1 MRPPVHGDQ
10 QTAPTS
16 ACFAYCRV
24 HSPLAVHA
32 WIPVM
37 ADHLLQPGLH
47 HAMREAGQCF
57 ELLGVIGALDA
68 AVGGGDT
75 EPGAAAKAPAGV
87 VPAVPLGKTECTM
100 PDVVGSSLVEI
111 MKQKVGS

>member
-10 QTAPTS
+10 QSAPTF
-16 ACFAYCRV
+16 ACFGYRRV
-24 HSPLAVHA
+24 HSPLVAHA

-57 ELLGVIGALDA
+57 ALSRVIGAPDA
-68 AVGGGDT
+68 AVGGDT
-75 EPGAAAKAPAGV
+75 KPGAAAKASTGV
-87 VPAVPLGKTECTM
+87 VPAAPLGKTECAM
-100 PDVVGSSLVEI
+100 PDVVGSSLGEI
-111 MKQKVGS
+111 MKQKVGSK